1 MKTTQQ
7 FQGDVA
13 LDGTADADAVTVAFS
28 TMEDMAIAFTE
39 ITADVTRLAV
49 TVATGTL
56 STTAV
61 DAATMLDGAVVCR
74 VKVPARAC
82 SRSAAE
88 GQNK

>member
-1 MKTTQQ
+1 M
-7 FQGDVA
+7 A